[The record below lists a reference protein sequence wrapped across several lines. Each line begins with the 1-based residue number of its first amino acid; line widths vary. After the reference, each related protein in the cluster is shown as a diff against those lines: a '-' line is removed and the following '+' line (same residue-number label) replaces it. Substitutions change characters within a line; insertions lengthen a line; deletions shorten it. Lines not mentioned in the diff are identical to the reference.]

1 MFKTLLVKTTL
12 TTALLS
18 LALGGCK
25 YEAKPF
31 VSNLGIEVPC
41 VPTADFYAAVDLHVK
56 EQLQNFRS
64 EVDQRD
70 GPAKYQ
76 ELAQLFQTA
85 KQEAMDCHYYYLSTG
100 GSNVDLDYKL
110 DFQLKFT
117 RIWSIVDLYEM
128 LEKEWED
135 ADLTLLEEGL
145 SGKAVEPNWEQLSPT
160 DCSSVLVAENA
171 NSDLNVQHGGCQ
183 E

>member
-1 MFKTLLVKTTL
+1 MFKTLPTILA
-12 TTALLS
+12 TALLS
-18 LALGGCK
+18 LALTACK
-25 YEAKPF
+25 YEAEPF

-41 VPTADFYAAVDLHVK
+41 VPTADFYAAIDLHVK
-56 EQLQNFRS
+56 EQIQNFRS

-85 KQEAMDCHYYYLSTG
+85 KNEAIDCHYYYLRTSS
-100 GSNVDLDYKL
+100 SNVDRDYKL

-117 RIWSIVDLYEM
+117 RMWSIVVLYET

-145 SGKAVEPNWEQLSPT
+145 SGKKVEPDWEKIPPP
-160 DCSSVLVAENA
+160 DCSRVLVAENA
-171 NSDLNVQHGGCQ
+171 KSDLDVQLGGCQ